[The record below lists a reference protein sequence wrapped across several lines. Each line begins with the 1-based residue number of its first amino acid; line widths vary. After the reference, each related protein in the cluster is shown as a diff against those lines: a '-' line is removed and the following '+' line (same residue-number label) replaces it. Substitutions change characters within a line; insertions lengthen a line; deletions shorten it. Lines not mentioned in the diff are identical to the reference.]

1 MNRRGRPLG
10 IWKNRLREFNEREK
24 GIGRGDGLE
33 HVKGECLDREKTLLP
48 FFFFFF
54 LPLKIVAVVPVQ
66 KDIDRCL
73 RY

>member
-33 HVKGECLDREKTLLP
+33 HEKGECLDRESWR
-48 FFFFFF
+48 
-54 LPLKIVAVVPVQ
+54 IWRGVRQ
-66 KDIDRCL
+66 QIIRWIE
-73 RY
+73 R